1 MRPSPP
7 SFLPSPSD
15 SFWTP
20 WDAKRFYSFG
30 AATALFNVALAY
42 LTGLLTI
49 ILSPS
54 PTFPAAA
61 SLFTVATALMY
72 LAEAWMYG
80 VFWSSRT
87 MSFLRTIHVVPAVV
101 AGSLWT
107 LATPAFILNI
117 NYLVAITATWSA
129 RSLPFWLPTFLLS
142 TYAVVHVFQ
151 WLASFLL
158 SYAAV
163 HVFQNSWALRLPA
176 HDGAAHF
183 RAKIW
188 RCHIPT
194 SLLSQTYLAAFDP
207 ADANTARA
215 YLMMMWVILTGCC
228 LSLRMPSFL
237 DDSFH
242 LAMAVDGGKARPISK
257 EEGRKIKERGIDC
270 RTNGERGGPPF
281 YILRKEEGLRDVHFF

>member
-61 SLFTVATALMY
+61 SLFTVATALMF
-72 LAEAWMYG
+72 LTEVWMYG
-80 VFWSSRT
+80 VFWSSHT
-87 MSFLRTIHVVPAVV
+87 INFLRTIHIVPAVV

-117 NYLVAITATWSA
+117 NYLVAIIATWSA
-129 RSLPFWLPTFLLS
+129 YSPPFWLT
-142 TYAVVHVFQ
+142 
-151 WLASFLL
+151 SFLL
-158 SYAAV
+158 SYAVVAL
-163 HVFQNSWALRLPA
+163 FQNSWALRLPA
-176 HDGAAHF
+176 HTGVAHS